1 MVLHKGISRGLDS
14 VAQEGVAVSVGED
27 WGDDGAGAGVGGIGD
42 AKIARR
48 GGRRRTKGEER
59 ERRQKNERYHR
70 TGAACR

>member
-1 MVLHKGISRGLDS
+1 MMERGRES
-14 VAQEGVAVSVGED
+14 GVVG
-27 WGDDGAGAGVGGIGD
+27 GGIGD
-42 AKIARR
+42 ARIAGT